1 MGKASKWFKALFS
14 FKKLD
19 SSSSS
24 SSLQN
29 KWSDVKSYRDKDFQQ
44 RHHDHH
50 HDRSHHY
57 GVSTSVHDRNDV
69 VVAETDSRSKFVDPT
84 NSPVTVDEVVELTAS
99 SGGTAAVTTWNGV
112 VFSRKEW
119 AAVVI
124 QSYFRAYL
132 SRRALRALK
141 GLVKLQAL
149 VRGHIVRKQTAD
161 MLRRMQALIR
171 AQSRAR
177 AGRSQVSESP
187 HFSAKSIQFFHHGP
201 ATPDK
206 FEHIIRARS
215 MKIDQ
220 MFMLKR
226 NSSNHMSC
234 RIDKKQGSFAR
245 TGSID
250 DIGKI
255 LEIDS
260 GKPYITST
268 QYRNLFYSSDLS
280 LNSEQLSYSLD
291 ETCFSSADNSPQLHS
306 ASSKCARSRRGPFT
320 PTKSS
325 DGTRS
330 CSSEFSSNHPN
341 YMSYTEAAK
350 AKTRSISAPKLRP
363 QYDMSNSTKR
373 YSRSSLQKGSNHYTN
388 FTSKGV
394 HPGSGRLDRH
404 GMPVRGDSDEFSR
417 GFLHIY

>member
-1 MGKASKWFKALFS
+1 MGKTSKWFKALFG
-14 FKKLD
+14 FKKTD
-19 SSSSS
+19 SSSSF
-24 SSLQN
+24 SSLQK
-29 KWSDVKSYRDKDFQQ
+29 KWSNVKSYRDKDFQQ
-44 RHHDHH
+44 HHPDGS
-50 HDRSHHY
+50 RHY
-57 GVSTSVHDRNDV
+57 GVSTSLHGRNDV
-69 VVAETDSRSKFVDPT
+69 TVTETDSEFKFVDPT
-84 NSPVTVDEVVELTAS
+84 NSPVTVEEVVEPTAS
-99 SGGTAAVTTWNGV
+99 SGGTAALTTLNGI
-112 VFSRKEW
+112 VFGREEW

-124 QSYFRAYL
+124 QSHFRAYL

-161 MLRRMQALIR
+161 MLRRMHALIR

-187 HFSAKSIQFFHHGP
+187 HFSAKSIQFLHHGP

-206 FEHIIRARS
+206 FEHVIRARS
-215 MKIDQ
+215 MKNDE
-220 MFMLKR
+220 MFMLER
-226 NSSNHMSC
+226 NSSNHMGC
-234 RIDKKQGSFAR
+234 RM
-245 TGSID
+245 
-250 DIGKI
+250 DI
-255 LEIDS
+255 

-268 QYRNLFYSSDLS
+268 HRNLFYSSDLS
-280 LNSEQLSYSLD
+280 LNSDNLSYSLD
-291 ETCFSSADNSPQLHS
+291 ETCFSSADTSPQLHS
-306 ASSKCARSRRGPFT
+306 SSSKYARSRRGPFT
-320 PTKSS
+320 PTKST

-330 CSSEFSSNHPN
+330 YSSNHPN

-363 QYDMSNSTKR
+363 QYDMSNSTKI
-373 YSRSSLQKGSNHYTN
+373 YSRSNLQNSSNFSTN

-394 HPGSGRLDRH
+394 YPGSGRLDRH